1 MYSDSGT
8 VTLEEHRPGSHKP
21 LLVRCPV
28 LKTEKGKKENLAIP
42 EANIKGID
50 MGSTEANRSPSL
62 SIVFQP
68 EVTGFFL
75 CTLKVCLFIPD
86 DL

>member
-8 VTLEEHRPGSHKP
+8 VNLEEHRPGSHKP